1 MAALLCVAHFCHVI
15 SHLLLEA
22 ARLGGFCGAET
33 LRPAAAASFGKIE
46 CEKQSQLKGRIVADQ
61 QTANITDAQATGS
74 PVANGDFPHAAESP
88 AHGSDAPQNTD
99 PFAPGSLG
107 ELVPDMWFDPE
118 KWPDYEPE
126 TPLTADEALERY
138 LDWCMSRGLELW
150 PHQEEALLDLAAGDH
165 VILGTP
171 TGSGKSMVALGLC
184 YLAICQHKRA
194 YYTAPIKAL
203 VSEKFFDLV
212 DAFGKDNVGMIT
224 GDTQINTDAP
234 VICCTEEILANQ
246 ALREGASS
254 EVAAVAMDEFH
265 FFGEADRGWAWQVP
279 LLTLPNTQ
287 FLLMS
292 ATLGDVSAIAGAL
305 ERQTGRTVD
314 SVTDAERPVPLTYE
328 YVNTPLEA
336 TVELALRE
344 GDAPIYIVHF
354 AQDAALNTAQSL
366 ASYGVATK
374 EQRDAVKEACKGTRF
389 TTAFGKTLQRLLACG
404 VGVHHAGMLP
414 RYRLLVEKLAQQG
427 LLPVICGTDTLGVG
441 INVPI
446 HTVLLTALTKYDGH
460 RMRRLRA
467 REFHQIAGRAG
478 RSGFDTEGR
487 VIAEAPEHEIENAK
501 LELKAAG
508 DAKKL
513 RKLKKKRAPEGF
525 VNWNKDTFERLAE
538 AAPETLTPRMRVTHS
553 MVLSETSQGGDSHAR
568 IMRLIADSLQTD
580 AEKVQLVAR
589 ADEIFATLMDAG
601 VIVREEG
608 LPADEDATE
617 ADRVAAAEAAET
629 AAEELGLL
637 LPAAAASPLA
647 APASYSLTVDLPE
660 DFALDQPLSPFLLA
674 ALELL
679 DPESETYDM
688 DLVSMVEATLEDPW
702 QVLRAQEREAKGRA
716 IAEMKM
722 QGIEYDER
730 MEKLEDITY
739 PKPLEEELEAAFATY
754 CDEVPWARDYCL
766 RPKSVV
772 RDMLESMSDF
782 KTYIQR
788 YKLSRSEGT
797 LLRYL
802 SDAWRVL
809 DRTVPPDKRT
819 PYLDDAIAWLGF
831 IVRTT
836 DSSLM
841 DEWESAGQMPGE
853 LPPGAKEAVVQDRHG
868 LTILVRNALW
878 RRVRLFAAEEIPTL
892 GELDQPFGMGERR
905 WREVL
910 EEFRDAHDEVLLDAD
925 ARSTAYF
932 LIDTA
937 DELTNHVWHVTQI
950 IHDVD
955 GDNDFRILADVD
967 LDVTQNEGEVSFKRY
982 RAGSAEDLAE

>member
-1 MAALLCVAHFCHVI
+1 MA
-15 SHLLLEA
+15 
-22 ARLGGFCGAET
+22 
-33 LRPAAAASFGKIE
+33 
-46 CEKQSQLKGRIVADQ
+46 
-61 QTANITDAQATGS
+61 TDTPENNTQ
-74 PVANGDFPHAAESP
+74 
-88 AHGSDAPQNTD
+88 DAPEHD

-107 ELVPDMWFDPE
+107 ELVPDLWFDPE
-118 KWPDYEPE
+118 QWPDYEPE
-126 TPLTADEALERY
+126 APLDADEALERY
-138 LDWCMSRGLELW
+138 LEWCEGRGLELW
-150 PHQEEALLDLAAGDH
+150 DHQQEALLDLAAGDH
-165 VILGTP
+165 VVLGTP

-246 ALREGASS
+246 ALREGAGSD
-254 EVAAVAMDEFH
+254 VAAVAMDEFH

-279 LLTLPNTQ
+279 LLTLPNAQ

-292 ATLGDVSAIAGAL
+292 ATLGDVTAIAGTL

-314 SVTDAERPVPLTYE
+314 LVTDAERPVPLTYE
-328 YVNTPLEA
+328 YVDTPLEA
-336 TVELALRE
+336 TVELALRN

-366 ASYGVATK
+366 ASFGVATK
-374 EQRDAVKEACKGTRF
+374 EQREAIKQACKGTRF
-389 TTAFGKTLQRLLACG
+389 TTAFGKTLQRLLGCG

-446 HTVLLTALTKYDGH
+446 HTVLLTALTKFDGH

-478 RSGFDTEGR
+478 RAGFDTEGR

-501 LELKAAG
+501 LMLKAGG
-508 DAKKL
+508 DPKKQ
-513 RKLKKKRAPEGF
+513 RKIKKKRAPEGF
-525 VNWNKDTFERLAE
+525 VNWNQDTFEHLCAAE
-538 AAPETLTPRMRVTHS
+538 PETLVARLRVTHS
-553 MVLSETSQGGDSHAR
+553 MVLSETEQGGDSHAR
-568 IMRLIADSLQTD
+568 IMRLIADSLQTPL
-580 AEKVQLVAR
+580 EKAQLVGR
-589 ADEIFATLMDAG
+589 ADEIFATLIDAG
-601 VIVREEG
+601 VITREDAPE
-608 LPADEDATE
+608 ADEAR
-617 ADRVAAAEAAET
+617 A
-629 AAEELGLL
+629 AAEELAKL

-647 APASYSLTVDLPE
+647 SPASYSLTVDLPE

-730 MEKLEDITY
+730 MERLEEITY
-739 PKPLEEELEAAFATY
+739 PKPLADELEAAFATY
-754 CDEVPWARDYCL
+754 CEKVPWARDYCL
-766 RPKSVV
+766 RPKSVL
-772 RDMLESMSDF
+772 RDMLESMADF
-782 KTYIQR
+782 KSYIQR

-809 DRTVPPDKRT
+809 DRTVPLDKRSER
-819 PYLDDAIAWLGF
+819 LDDIVAWLGF
-831 IVRTT
+831 VVRTT
-836 DSSLM
+836 DSSLV
-841 DEWESAGQMPGE
+841 DEWANAGEVPDEMPPSSDG
-853 LPPGAKEAVVQDRHG
+853 AVVRDRHG
-868 LTILVRNALW
+868 LTVLVRNALW
-878 RRVRLFAAEEIPTL
+878 RRVRLFAAEEVPTL
-892 GELDQPFGMGERR
+892 GELDGAFGMGERR
-905 WREVL
+905 WRDVL
-910 EEFRDAHDEVLLDAD
+910 ERFHEEHEEILLDGD

-932 LIDTA
+932 IVDEA
-937 DELTNHVWHVTQI
+937 NELTDHTWHVTQI
-950 IHDVD
+950 FHDAD
-955 GDNDFRILADVD
+955 GDNDFRIDATVD
-967 LDVTQNEGEVSFKRY
+967 LDATQDAGEVVFASY
-982 RAGSAEDLAE
+982 QAGTPEDLEG